1 MPNLIK
7 DKRAE
12 KRSKSTMGYHRRGT
26 SKELFAAMSNIKDS
40 ELRDQ
45 IYGSNEP
52 IEVELPREV
61 L

>member
-1 MPNLIK
+1 MPNLMK
-7 DKRAE
+7 EKKTE
-12 KRSKSTMGYHRRGT
+12 KRSKSMLGNHRRGT

-52 IEVELPREV
+52 I
-61 L
+61 